1 MHVGIAQ
8 GYCYEMINENKKA
21 MEVYLETIKVARIE
35 LGERHPTV
43 GVVAYR
49 LGVLHFGMDMHEEC
63 LPWYELALDITGDYV
78 DDPSATYHNIGFVY
92 RSIGMYDKAEE
103 PLRKALKMR
112 IEKWTPKEPEAEP
125 EPEPELG
132 PGAEAAALLLGAGA
146 EVEPGAEVEA
156 EPEPEPEPMEPVDKE
171 ALAEKI
177 VKTKVAIEE
186 LEAAIERTNTEL
198 EESLAAT
205 GEQKKKSTALN
216 WSPYSNSW
224 MENKHVLLCCLRADL
239 DRGATLLFYSS
250 GARDEAA
257 KSLLAEQQ
265 AELFQL
271 YNTFAEASDTLENAP
286 PDPPPPPGPY
296 DDVDPVMDQEEIRDT
311 LWQITLLVVSTLD
324 QVTGPV
330 LIQWPVCALACLCCP
345 WLALSKQANTF
356 AFRAGSY
363 QARRGADFAAEANEH
378 FARGGWGGGCR
389 V

>member
-146 EVEPGAEVEA
+146 EAEPGAEVEA
-156 EPEPEPEPMEPVDKE
+156 EPEPEPEPVDKE
-171 ALAEKI
+171 ALAEQI
-177 VKTKVAIEE
+177 VETKVAIEE
-186 LEAAIERTNTEL
+186 LEAAIEQTNTEL

-205 GEQKKKSTALN
+205 GKQKKKSTALN

-224 MENKHVLLCCLRADL
+224 MENTCCCVACPLISTVVQRFFTYQVRVTRLRKA
-239 DRGATLLFYSS
+239 FWPSS
-250 GARDEAA
+250 RPSSSSCTTPSQRRRTRWRTPRLTHLHLQGR
-257 KSLLAEQQ
+257 
-265 AELFQL
+265 
-271 YNTFAEASDTLENAP
+271 T
-286 PDPPPPPGPY
+286 
-296 DDVDPVMDQEEIRDT
+296 MM
-311 LWQITLLVVSTLD
+311 ST
-324 QVTGPV
+324 
-330 LIQWPVCALACLCCP
+330 
-345 WLALSKQANTF
+345 
-356 AFRAGSY
+356 R
-363 QARRGADFAAEANEH
+363 
-378 FARGGWGGGCR
+378 
-389 V
+389 